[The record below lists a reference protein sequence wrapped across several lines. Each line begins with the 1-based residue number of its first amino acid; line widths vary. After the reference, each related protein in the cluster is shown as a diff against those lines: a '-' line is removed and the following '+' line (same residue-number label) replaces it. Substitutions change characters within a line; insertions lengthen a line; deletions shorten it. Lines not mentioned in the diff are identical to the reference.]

1 MAGSSD
7 PSAARR
13 ARKTVVGRVVSDR
26 MQKTITVE
34 ESRLVRHDKY
44 GKYLRRGVR
53 YKAHDEKSAAKEG
66 DLVEIAHTRPL
77 SKSKHWSL
85 VRVLEKGRV
94 KAVLGEEDR
103 EKAAPPPKQRPAPR
117 AAADAG
123 SEQAGGAETES
134 ATTPRAEGSSS

>member
-1 MAGSSD
+1 MAGSPD
-7 PSAARR
+7 PSRARR

-34 ESRLVRHDKY
+34 EARLVRHDKY
-44 GKYLRRGVR
+44 DKYLRRGVR
-53 YKAHDEKSAAKEG
+53 YKAHDEKGAAKEG

-85 VRVLEKGRV
+85 VKVLEKGRV

-117 AAADAG
+117 AAASAATGTADDSDAAA
-123 SEQAGGAETES
+123 SGAEG
-134 ATTPRAEGSSS
+134 ASS